1 MRGSGSAEDVEHRPP
16 QPEGPEG
23 PKIRVAP
30 RRHRCASWS
39 CCNAA
44 LLFYLI
50 VGIALSSARG
60 QDVEKV
66 LPFEVVALALTVLA
80 AEKSCKDVGLDPDV
94 HGRFLADN
102 GITAAQL
109 SSKGPKGER
118 VVKFRHQL
126 HRQFQRHNADVCE
139 KLLAIFGP
147 ESAVLAGALKRR

>member
-1 MRGSGSAEDVEHRPP
+1 MRGSGSAEGVEDRPP

-66 LPFEVVALALTVLA
+66 PPFEVVALALTVLA

-94 HGRFLADN
+94 LGRFLADN